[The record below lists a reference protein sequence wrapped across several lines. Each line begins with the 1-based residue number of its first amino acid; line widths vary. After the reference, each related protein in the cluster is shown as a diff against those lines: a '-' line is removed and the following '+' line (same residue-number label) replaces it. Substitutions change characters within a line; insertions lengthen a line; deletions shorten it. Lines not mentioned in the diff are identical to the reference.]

1 MIESIRKMWKIG
13 ELRKKILYTFLMLVL
28 FRLVGVIPA
37 PGVDVAKVMSQNNT
51 STLPTPYINASII
64 MQLLTIAIPA
74 LERMSK
80 EDDGRQKINRI
91 TRYVTVGLAA
101 LQAIGLV
108 RGLGYIRSG
117 WLNYVLVG
125 VSMAGGT
132 ALAMWI
138 GERITE
144 KGVGN
149 GVSLLIFVGIISNL
163 FNGIVAGF
171 QTATTTGTTSGW
183 LNLIIIVVTCIL
195 MTVIVTFV
203 ELGERRIP
211 LIAKQVKGRR
221 VYGGQNTHMSLK
233 VVSVGVLPLI
243 FAYSFLAFPG
253 TIAQLIDPK
262 AEGWFTRWW
271 LTNMSTGSVWY
282 LIISALLIIAFTF
295 FYSSISFDPKQQAES
310 LQQQGA
316 VIPGQ
321 RGKNIRQYLQNIMNR
336 LNLFAAFFLAIL
348 AAVPTLLLKLAEN
361 PSLDPIALSEEF
373 VKGYY
378 GAAAEPMGRYLDYL
392 EARQKTGVGCLDVP
406 QRQHLDPLRNQPLY
420 DSAVDLRIHKRT
432 CRVTA
437 LREGQR
443 RRGQACLEIPDV
455 VASVVEPVKGFPVV
469 GFRIKKSNF
478 LHDVFHYSSVSKR
491 TIQVSFYS
499 VLR

>member
-1 MIESIRKMWKIG
+1 MIESIRKMWKIE
-13 ELRKKILYTFLMLVL
+13 ELRKKILYTFMMLVL

-37 PGVDVAKVMSQNNT
+37 PGVDIAKVMSQNNT
-51 STLPTPYINASII
+51 SSLPLLELVNMMTGNAFSQMTLMAMGITPYINASII

-80 EDDGRQKINRI
+80 DEEGGREKINRI

-108 RGLGYIRSG
+108 RGLGYIKAG

-144 KGVGN
+144 KGIGN

-163 FNGIVAGF
+163 FNGIVSGF
-171 QTATTTGTTSGW
+171 NTASTTATTSGW
-183 LNLIIIVVTCIL
+183 INLLVIIVTTIL
-195 MTVIVTFV
+195 MTVVVTFV

-211 LIAKQVKGRR
+211 LQIAKQVKGRR
-221 VYGGQNTHMSLK
+221 VYGGQSTHMSLK

-262 AEGWFTRWW
+262 VEGWFTRWW
-271 LTNMSTGSVWY
+271 QMNMYTGSVWY
-282 LIISALLIIAFTF
+282 MIISALLIIAFTF
-295 FYSSISFDPKQQAES
+295 FYSSISFDPKQQAEQ

-336 LNLFAAFFLAIL
+336 LNLFAALFLAIL
-348 AAVPTLLLKLAEN
+348 AAVPTLLLRLAGVQV
-361 PSLDPIALSEEF
+361 PFAASSILIA
-373 VKGYY
+373 V
-378 GAAAEPMGRYLDYL
+378 
-392 EARQKTGVGCLDVP
+392 
-406 QRQHLDPLRNQPLY
+406 
-420 DSAVDLRIHKRT
+420 
-432 CRVTA
+432 
-437 LREGQR
+437 
-443 RRGQACLEIPDV
+443 
-455 VASVVEPVKGFPVV
+455 
-469 GFRIKKSNF
+469 
-478 LHDVFHYSSVSKR
+478 SVSLETIR
-491 TIQVSFYS
+491 TIQGEMSIRGIDMDMENVGFM
-499 VLR
+499 

>member
-13 ELRKKILYTFLMLVL
+13 EIRKKIIYTFLMLLVY
-28 FRLVGVIPA
+28 RLVGVIPA
-37 PGVDVAKVMSQNNT
+37 PGVDALKVFT
-51 STLPTPYINASII
+51 STELGNTNNLLGLVNMMTGNNFEKMTVMAMGITPYINASII

-74 LERMSK
+74 LERLSK
-80 EDDGRQKINRI
+80 EEDGRQKINRI
-91 TRYVTVGLAA
+91 TRYVTIGLAA

-108 RGLGYIRSG
+108 RGLGFIKAG

-144 KGVGN
+144 KGIGN
-149 GVSLLIFVGIISNL
+149 GISLLIFAGIISNL
-163 FNGIVAGF
+163 FNGVVRGF
-171 QTATTTGTTSGW
+171 STASGNATTSGW
-183 LNLIIIVVTCIL
+183 LTLIIVVVTCIL
-195 MTVIVTFV
+195 MTIVVTFV

-211 LIAKQVKGRR
+211 LQIAKQVKGRR

-253 TIAQLIDPK
+253 TIAQLVNKDG
-262 AEGWFTRWW
+262 AFAMWW
-271 LTNMSTGSVWY
+271 EANMNQGKILY
-282 LIISALLIIAFTF
+282 MIISGLLIIAFTF
-295 FYSSISFDPKQQAES
+295 FYSSISFDPKQQAEQ

-348 AAVPTLLLKLAEN
+348 AAIPTLLMKWAGVTNIPFAASSIL
-361 PSLDPIALSEEF
+361 IAVS
-373 VKGYY
+373 V
-378 GAAAEPMGRYLDYL
+378 AL
-392 EARQKTGVGCLDVP
+392 ETV
-406 QRQHLDPLRNQPLY
+406 
-420 DSAVDLRIHKRT
+420 
-432 CRVTA
+432 
-437 LREGQR
+437 
-443 RRGQACLEIPDV
+443 
-455 VASVVEPVKGFPVV
+455 
-469 GFRIKKSNF
+469 
-478 LHDVFHYSSVSKR
+478 R
-491 TIQVSFYS
+491 TIQGEMS
-499 VLR
+499 VRGIDMDMDGFM

>member
-13 ELRKKILYTFLMLVL
+13 ELRKKIIYTFLMLLVY
-28 FRLVGVIPA
+28 RLVGVIPA
-37 PGVDVAKVMSQNNT
+37 PGVDAVKVMNSNNA
-51 STLPTPYINASII
+51 STLPLLGLVNMMTGNAFEKMTLMAMGITPYINASII

-74 LERMSK
+74 LERLSK
-80 EDDGRQKINRI
+80 EEDGRQKINRI
-91 TRYVTVGLAA
+91 TRYVTIGLAA

-108 RGLGYIRSG
+108 RGLGYIKSG

-125 VSMAGGT
+125 VTMAGGT

-144 KGVGN
+144 KGIGN
-149 GVSLLIFVGIISNL
+149 GISLLIFAGIISNL
-163 FNGIVAGF
+163 FNGVIKGF
-171 QTATTTGTTSGW
+171 TTASANATTSGW
-183 LNLIIIVVTCIL
+183 LTLVIVAVTCIL

-211 LIAKQVKGRR
+211 LQIAKQVKGRR

-271 LTNMSTGSVWY
+271 LTYMNQGSVMY
-282 LIISALLIIAFTF
+282 MIISGLLIIAFTF
-295 FYSSISFDPKQQAES
+295 FYSSISFDPKQQAEQ

-348 AAVPTLLLKLAEN
+348 AAVPTLLITLAGVSAADI
-361 PSLDPIALSEEF
+361 PFAASSILIA
-373 VKGYY
+373 V
-378 GAAAEPMGRYLDYL
+378 
-392 EARQKTGVGCLDVP
+392 
-406 QRQHLDPLRNQPLY
+406 
-420 DSAVDLRIHKRT
+420 
-432 CRVTA
+432 
-437 LREGQR
+437 
-443 RRGQACLEIPDV
+443 
-455 VASVVEPVKGFPVV
+455 
-469 GFRIKKSNF
+469 
-478 LHDVFHYSSVSKR
+478 SVSLETIR
-491 TIQVSFYS
+491 TIQGEMS
-499 VLR
+499 VRGIDMDMDGFM